1 MKILHTVKK
10 YHPSAGG
17 MYEVV
22 KQLSEKMVS
31 LGHDV
36 TVATTKLPK
45 EYKPNL
51 KGVKIK
57 EFDIKGN
64 FVSKMTGE
72 IKEYQNFLIKSDFQI
87 ISCFAAQQIMCDAML
102 PILNEIKAKKVFIP
116 TGFSAFYIPEYK
128 EYFQKMGNWMKKFDM
143 NVFLSNDYRDI
154 NLARENNIKNTRLI
168 PNGASKQEFG
178 KKIDINIRKK
188 LEISDKN
195 FFILHVGSHTK
206 QKGHKEAIKIFQK
219 AKIKNA
225 NFLIIGNK
233 GGCSHYCQRQSKKL
247 NQSKKFKKQNKK
259 IIIKHLNRQQ
269 TVAAYKEA
277 DIFLFPS
284 NIECSPVVLFE
295 CMATGLPFLTTE
307 AGNAKEIVKWSKGGI
322 LLPTKKNISLDNFF
336 VSKIK
341 KIIKKIIKRVD
352 NDYQFCKADIK
363 QSAQILEKLYYNQEK
378 RKKLGKSGYQ
388 AWLKNFTWEKIS
400 KDYEDLYKELL
411 KK

>member
-1 MKILHTVKK
+1 MKILHVLKT
-10 YHPSAGG
+10 YHPSSGG
-17 MYEVV
+17 MHEVV
-22 KQLSEKMVS
+22 KQISENLAKR
-31 LGHDV
+31 GHEI
-36 TVATTKLPK
+36 TIATTKLPELPK
-45 EYKPNL
+45 NNFSNI
-51 KGVKIK
+51 KII
-57 EFDIKGN
+57 EFDISGN
-64 FVSKMTGE
+64 YISGLNGE
-72 IKEYQNFLIKSDFQI
+72 IKKYQNFLINSDFDI
-87 ISCFAAQQIMCDAML
+87 ITFFAAQQITVDAAL
-102 PILNEIKAKKVFIP
+102 DILNKIKAKKIFVP

-128 EYFQKMGNWMKKFDM
+128 EYFQKMGNWMKKFDT

-219 AKIKNA
+219 AKIINA

-233 GGCSHYCQRQSKKL
+233 GGCSHYCQKQSKKL

-307 AGNAKEIVKWSKGGI
+307 AGNAREIIKWSNGGI
-322 LLPTKKNISLDNFF
+322 LLPTKKNIPLDNFL

-352 NDYQFCKADIK
+352 NDYHFCKAEIK